1 MSKKMRKL
9 LLFTAV
15 LMVALGGSAV
25 AMTLDE
31 ATALFSDSDIMIP
44 YSDEGRAQLEEA
56 IAAFRAA
63 LGVTDALDETNESAV
78 TAFVVDAALID
89 VINKLAQ
96 SYYTLADAFL
106 GEVEAEVLPTYL
118 KGKHWGLKTM
128 RMDPDFAALEASN
141 GFVAAVQVATN
152 LEGMY
157 WASSNWLRAAQ
168 FNVLAAVF
176 ANVPEKTEAITLR
189 CMEIDDTYTHFGGY
203 RAFGAFWTGL
213 PQLPA
218 GTYRKNWNKSLGFF
232 CKIVDEPTLCGACGD
247 CETYGDVDPSV
258 HEYLENRMFF
268 VEFYLMERG
277 LWADAKRIVDSVIAD
292 GMGDKYPLYN
302 AISLEKAATFL
313 VEIESHL

>member
-1 MSKKMRKL
+1 MRKL
-9 LLFTAV
+9 LTLTAV
-15 LMVALGGSAV
+15 LMVAIGGSAV

-31 ATALFSDSDIMIP
+31 AIGMFSDSDIMIP
-44 YSDEGRAQLEEA
+44 YSDEGQAQLEEM
-56 IAAFRAA
+56 IAAFREA
-63 LGVTDALDETNESAV
+63 LGVTDALDETNEDDLM
-78 TAFVVDAALID
+78 AFTVDVGLID

-128 RMDPDFAALEASN
+128 RMNPEFAALEQSD

-189 CMEIDDTYTHFGGY
+189 CMELDESYTHFGGY
-203 RAFGAFWTGL
+203 RALGAFWTGL
-213 PQLPA
+213 PKLPA
-218 GTYRKNWNKSLGFF
+218 GKFRKNWNSSLGYF
-232 CKIVDEPTLCGACGD
+232 CKIVDEPTLCGACED
-247 CETYGDVDPSV
+247 CTDYGEIAPLAN
-258 HEYLENRMFF
+258 EYLENRMFF

-277 LWADAKRIVDSVIAD
+277 LWEDAKRVVDSVVAD
-292 GMGDKYPLYN
+292 GLGDKYPLYN
-302 AISLEKAATFL
+302 AISLEKAAIFL
-313 VEIESHL
+313 EEIESHL